1 MIQHGKM
8 QAQLKTGT
16 LTSLLHDRRGNVIA
30 MLAAGLIPL
39 TAMIGGGIDIS
50 RAYMVKAKLQQACDA
65 GALAGRKAMNEATQ
79 NNGYGAPDVE
89 SQKFFRANFPDDY
102 QSTTQSEM
110 VRQPG
115 DKTEFVAKATA
126 KLPTAVMYIFD
137 KDEFDLEVN
146 CRSVMEVSN
155 SDITMVL
162 DVTGSMSSGVPGG
175 GTRIEALR
183 AAMNSF
189 YTVVDN
195 AAANSNARI
204 RYGFVPYSQTVNV
217 GRLLRT
223 EWIADRHDYQTGV
236 RERERPGG
244 AQIVEH
250 FRSRDTRYSPNCSD
264 HSGNWDGYLV
274 YGRYDN
280 TYKGCIWDDD
290 HNPIDYTFERRS
302 VDTSVYKLFRGV
314 TNPTGLNNST
324 LNWEGCIEER
334 ETVPDPVWTFNFQ
347 SKRITSNRNS
357 TPLDLDIDSTPT
369 ADIRTQWSPYW
380 PEIAIRRNAGNTRT
394 RGIQSGLAYA
404 NAACPA
410 RAQLLRKLTRTE
422 FESYSATLTPT
433 GGTYHDIGLLWGGRI
448 SSPDGLFKDNVKE
461 TPTND
466 GFVSRHL
473 IFMTDGELAPTESAY
488 SSYGVERHDGRIT
501 GMGNSTNTG
510 AIGTAQFNRTQSRF
524 LAICEAVKNK
534 GIRLWVVSFSTA
546 LTPELSQCASPDSA
560 FVSTN
565 AAELNQNFADIA
577 ETVAKLRLSQ

>member
-137 KDEFDLEVN
+137 KDEFDLEVD

-189 YTVVDN
+189 
-195 AAANSNARI
+195 
-204 RYGFVPYSQTVNV
+204 
-217 GRLLRT
+217 L
-223 EWIADRHDYQTGV
+223 H
-236 RERERPGG
+236 
-244 AQIVEH
+244 
-250 FRSRDTRYSPNCSD
+250 SR
-264 HSGNWDGYLV
+264 
-274 YGRYDN
+274 
-280 TYKGCIWDDD
+280 
-290 HNPIDYTFERRS
+290 
-302 VDTSVYKLFRGV
+302 
-314 TNPTGLNNST
+314 
-324 LNWEGCIEER
+324 
-334 ETVPDPVWTFNFQ
+334 
-347 SKRITSNRNS
+347 
-357 TPLDLDIDSTPT
+357 
-369 ADIRTQWSPYW
+369 
-380 PEIAIRRNAGNTRT
+380 
-394 RGIQSGLAYA
+394 
-404 NAACPA
+404 
-410 RAQLLRKLTRTE
+410 
-422 FESYSATLTPT
+422 
-433 GGTYHDIGLLWGGRI
+433 
-448 SSPDGLFKDNVKE
+448 
-461 TPTND
+461 
-466 GFVSRHL
+466 
-473 IFMTDGELAPTESAY
+473 
-488 SSYGVERHDGRIT
+488 
-501 GMGNSTNTG
+501 
-510 AIGTAQFNRTQSRF
+510 
-524 LAICEAVKNK
+524 
-534 GIRLWVVSFSTA
+534 
-546 LTPELSQCASPDSA
+546 
-560 FVSTN
+560 
-565 AAELNQNFADIA
+565 
-577 ETVAKLRLSQ
+577 

>member
-162 DVTGSMSSGVPGG
+162 DVTGSMITSVPGG
-175 GTRIEALR
+175 GTRIQALR

-223 EWIADRHDYQTGV
+223 EWIADRHDYQTAG
-236 RERERPGG
+236 RERERTGSPE
-244 AQIVEH
+244 IVEH
-250 FRSRDTRYSPNCSD
+250 FRSKDSRYTSNCSGYY
-264 HSGNWDGYLV
+264 GNWDSYPV

-280 TYKGCIWDDD
+280 SYKGCIWDDD
-290 HNPIDYTFERRS
+290 HLNNDYFNPFGFSYEKRS
-302 VDTSVYKLFRGV
+302 VDTSVYKLFQGV
-314 TNPTGLNNST
+314 INPTGKDNAT
-324 LNWEGCIEER
+324 LKWVGCIEER
-334 ETVPDPVWTFNFQ
+334 ETVPDAAWAFNFQ
-347 SKRITSNRNS
+347 SKRITSNKGA
-357 TPLDLDIDSTPT
+357 TPYDLDIDSAPT
-369 ADIRTQWSPYW
+369 SDIRTQWSPYW
-380 PEIAIRRNAGNTRT
+380 PEIIYERNNGILRRWETSSKNVNKSA
-394 RGIQSGLAYA
+394 
-404 NAACPA
+404 AACPA
-410 RAQLLRKLTRTE
+410 RAQLLRQMTQTE
-422 FESYSATLTPT
+422 FQDYSATLTPT

-448 SSPDGLFKDNVKE
+448 SSQDGLFKNIVTE
-461 TPTND
+461 VPAND

-473 IFMTDGELAPTESAY
+473 IFMTDGVLEPREYQY

-501 GMGNSTNTG
+501 GMGNSTNAD
-510 AIGTAQFNRTQSRF
+510 AIETVQINRTQSRF
-524 LAICEAVKNK
+524 WPSAKQSRTK
-534 GIRLWVVSFSTA
+534 
-546 LTPELSQCASPDSA
+546 A
-560 FVSTN
+560 FVCGSYH
-565 AAELNQNFADIA
+565 FP
-577 ETVAKLRLSQ
+577 RL